1 MHLSQYHLNLN
12 RYDILSKTKILL
24 YDSFNIIYNPQF
36 IANVHRLLQTCSEI
50 QSTFVNDQCFA
61 IIKKAESC
69 IFFER
74 NETNCEV
81 NLRNKK
87 ACFPQVCLVCIYGI
101 CFSWPQKEKKA
112 DQGKHRV
119 TFRLSSSCGLGF
131 REGM

>member
-12 RYDILSKTKILL
+12 RHDILSKTKILL

-36 IANVHRLLQTCSEI
+36 IADVHRLLQTCSEI

-81 NLRNKK
+81 NFRNKK

-101 CFSWPQKEKKA
+101 CFS
-112 DQGKHRV
+112 
-119 TFRLSSSCGLGF
+119 
-131 REGM
+131 